1 MEYLTAWYWNRGKD
15 RRKNEDSFSLQ
26 KVKIGGREA
35 AFLLVCD
42 GIGGLPEGETAS
54 GLVAEKMT
62 EWFYGKAIRSMAKSG
77 WQKRTAASAIK
88 ALQEVQEKM
97 ERCEREEGIC
107 CGTTCTMAL
116 VKGGAYAV
124 LHSGDSRAYQIGKRE
139 RLLTCDH
146 KKDGMLCRCVGA
158 FGFREPDLLFGR
170 LAYGDML
177 VLCSDG
183 FSGKLP
189 EGLLKSSLWGEE
201 ETAAFYFKRLK
212 GIGGFLME
220 QGERDNL
227 TALVLKRCRKGA
239 GK

>member
-97 ERCEREEGIC
+97 ERCEREGGIC
-107 CGTTCTMAL
+107 CGTT
-116 VKGGAYAV
+116 
-124 LHSGDSRAYQIGKRE
+124 S
-139 RLLTCDH
+139 
-146 KKDGMLCRCVGA
+146 
-158 FGFREPDLLFGR
+158 
-170 LAYGDML
+170 
-177 VLCSDG
+177 
-183 FSGKLP
+183 
-189 EGLLKSSLWGEE
+189 
-201 ETAAFYFKRLK
+201 
-212 GIGGFLME
+212 
-220 QGERDNL
+220 
-227 TALVLKRCRKGA
+227 
-239 GK
+239 